1 MIREIVRPKTQEIK
15 IEIPKEYV
23 NSEVE
28 ILVFNLNEL
37 KKYKQPSLQ
46 KFESIKN
53 NISIV
58 PANVNIINMEN
69 DINHDIFW
77 YKDSKIVIK
86 AYQKCLEVKNC
97 KSINDFIHLEIAEK
111 FCSKLITYDN
121 GFEIF
126 QKFYKIDV
134 EILK

>member
-1 MIREIVRPKTQEIK
+1 MIYFDT
-15 IEIPKEYV
+15 
-23 NSEVE
+23 N
-28 ILVFNLNEL
+28 ILVYATINQGDNKLEYSQNLISRAIEDGKFFISPIVLSEYIIVLSKL
-37 KKYKQPSLQ
+37 KILNHHDKNIKFYSEFIQ
-46 KFESIKN
+46 KN
-53 NISIV
+53 L
-58 PANVNIINMEN
+58 
-69 DINHDIFW
+69 
-77 YKDSKIVIK
+77 DSKIVIK

>member
-37 KKYKQPSLQ
+37 KKHKQPSLQ

-69 DINHDIFW
+69 DINHDIF
-77 YKDSKIVIK
+77 
-86 AYQKCLEVKNC
+86 
-97 KSINDFIHLEIAEK
+97 
-111 FCSKLITYDN
+111 
-121 GFEIF
+121 
-126 QKFYKIDV
+126 
-134 EILK
+134 

>member
-69 DINHDIFW
+69 DINHDIF
-77 YKDSKIVIK
+77 
-86 AYQKCLEVKNC
+86 
-97 KSINDFIHLEIAEK
+97 
-111 FCSKLITYDN
+111 
-121 GFEIF
+121 
-126 QKFYKIDV
+126 
-134 EILK
+134 